1 MHFWVKLNQQ
11 RSFRLVYNPHQLVR
25 YNPHSSA
32 QHWTSHLRGVI
43 QSSLPCLAA
52 ETKPTEL
59 LDELVA
65 CAPGHWLS
73 YPQTSHGNG
82 KSTINVHFNGEA
94 YENIWTYM
102 KISCTLSGWWFQP
115 LWKIWKSVGV
125 IKFPIYRKKI
135 MFQTTNQLVIGG
147 LSICHLW
154 VAKAYL
160 GRKHHSAD
168 SSGKSSIQIGHRV
181 VPCNLHQFTLP
192 FNAEHIEI
200 GFKKIGW

>member
-59 LDELVA
+59 SDELVA

-82 KSTINVHFNGEA
+82 KSTIKCAFQWGSIWKYMNI
-94 YENIWTYM
+94 YENIMYTLWLVVSTPLKNM
-102 KISCTLSGWWFQP
+102 KVSWGDKNSQYIE
-115 LWKIWKSVGV
+115 
-125 IKFPIYRKKI
+125 KKI

-147 LSICHLW
+147 IVHLPSLSSKGLFG
-154 VAKAYL
+154 KKTSQRRQQ
-160 GRKHHSAD
+160 RKIKHPDWASCGA
-168 SSGKSSIQIGHRV
+168 
-181 VPCNLHQFTLP
+181 LQFTSVYP
-192 FNAEHIEI
+192 TI
-200 GFKKIGW
+200 